1 MVRLLL
7 LYRLQITSN
16 EETTVINKPSIST
29 STKVAPIS
37 AIPSTLAHTI
47 TDLPAHAPWKA
58 QLPTNADPPETTPTK
73 DQQADHPANIPRK
86 A

>member
-1 MVRLLL
+1 MRKLLSS
-7 LYRLQITSN
+7 I
-16 EETTVINKPSIST
+16 KPSIST

-37 AIPSTLAHTI
+37 ATPSTFAHKV
-47 TDLPAHAPWKA
+47 TDPPAYAPKKA
-58 QLPTNADPPETTPTK
+58 QLPANADPPETTPTK

>member
-1 MVRLLL
+1 M
-7 LYRLQITSN
+7 
-16 EETTVINKPSIST
+16 NKPCISA

-37 AIPSTLAHTI
+37 ATPSTFAHKVI
-47 TDLPAHAPWKA
+47 DPPAHAPNKA

-73 DQQADHPANIPRK
+73 GQQADHPANIPRK